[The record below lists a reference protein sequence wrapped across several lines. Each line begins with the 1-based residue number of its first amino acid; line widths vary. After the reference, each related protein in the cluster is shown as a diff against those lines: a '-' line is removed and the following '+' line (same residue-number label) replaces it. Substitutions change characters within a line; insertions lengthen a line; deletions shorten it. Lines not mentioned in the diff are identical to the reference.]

1 LSVLAVDRKWKMT
14 ERSCDIKGSRIKLLD
29 ESTINKIAA
38 GEVIERPAS
47 VVKELIENSID
58 AHATDVRVEIG
69 GYGTKSIHVIDN
81 GVGMS
86 HTDASMA
93 FKKHGTSKINSIE
106 DLDSILTMGFRGEAL
121 ASIASVARVELVT
134 RQESEIEGTK
144 VVVDTSGI
152 KNITSTGAAVGTSIL
167 VNDLFYSTPARRKYL
182 KTARTEL
189 AHIVDVVT
197 RNALSHPDVSF
208 TLVIDGK
215 VNLRS
220 PSSVKMLDSI
230 VHLYG
235 ADVARSLVP
244 LEYESDLLTISGYV
258 SKPEFTRSGKDFQVF
273 FINGRPIYS
282 NQLSNAVRL
291 GYYTLLPKG
300 RYPAAF
306 LNFIINPVNVDVNV
320 HPAKREVRLSHEK
333 EIGVMIIAAVEE
345 ALAKDSLVP
354 EVQLNK
360 KDVPV
365 QSRLN
370 ISGTK
375 PISSSSSASA
385 DKPVTYDSAES
396 EKPSEFSVSSEQ
408 ATSLPN
414 LPNLSKSSC
423 DLQEDKTSKAEKP
436 APRELT
442 SDYEASSPIIISD
455 EEPVEKAKAN
465 LAKEEKEPYHYPA
478 KDTQRRLKRSERLQM
493 NVSSEVSEDLE
504 ELNATFYPSGV
515 KVFGQCADLYIL
527 TEMDSK
533 LVLIDQHA
541 AHERI
546 MYEQVL
552 RMQDMGWQELI
563 TPVTLDLSQKE
574 IAIIEDFIPQLEEMG
589 FSISEFGLK
598 SYVVTTV
605 PSIFGKLEDTD
616 VIHDI
621 ISDLLSV
628 GRVKEDTERYDLLC
642 STMACRAA
650 IKAGAI
656 CNTKQMEELIRQLM
670 NCSNPY
676 TCPHGRPTMISFS
689 KDELA
694 KLFKRTG

>member
-1 LSVLAVDRKWKMT
+1 MT

-189 AHIVDVVT
+189 AHIVDVVS

-515 KVFGQCADLYIL
+515 KVFGQYADLYIL

>member
-1 LSVLAVDRKWKMT
+1 MT
-14 ERSCDIKGSRIKLLD
+14 DEACDIRGSRIRLLD

-58 AHATDVRVEIG
+58 ARATDVRVEIG
-69 GYGTKSIHVIDN
+69 GYGTKSMLIVDN

-86 HTDASMA
+86 HTDASLA
-93 FKKHGTSKINSIE
+93 FKKHATSKISTIE

-121 ASIASVARVELVT
+121 ASIASVAKVELVT
-134 RQESEIEGTK
+134 RQEGELEGTK
-144 VVVDTSGI
+144 VVVDSSGI
-152 KNITSTGAAVGTSIL
+152 RNITSAGTAVGTSIL
-167 VNDLFYSTPARRKYL
+167 VEDLFYTTPARKKYL
-182 KTARTEL
+182 KSARTEI

-197 RNALSHPDVSF
+197 RNCLAHPDVSF
-208 TLVIDGK
+208 TLLIDGK
-215 VNLRS
+215 VTLRS
-220 PSSVKMLDSI
+220 PASVKMLDSI

-244 LEYESDLLTISGYV
+244 LEYDSDLISISGYI
-258 SKPEFTRSGKDFQVF
+258 SKPELTRSGKDLQVF
-273 FINGRPIYS
+273 LINGRPIFS
-282 NQLSNAVRL
+282 KQLSNAVRL

-306 LNFIINPVNVDVNV
+306 LNFTIDPKNVDVNV

-333 EIGVMIIAAVEE
+333 EISVMIVSAVEK
-345 ALAKDSLVP
+345 ALARDSLVP

-365 QSRLN
+365 QSQLN
-370 ISGTK
+370 VRETK
-375 PISSSSSASA
+375 MSPSSSEISNSYKAA
-385 DKPVTYDSAES
+385 GPVKPPEPAEVPRSVGSGS
-396 EKPSEFSVSSEQ
+396 EGSSVSHGSTPSTSSSDGDTNAVNSETT
-408 ATSLPN
+408 A
-414 LPNLSKSSC
+414 
-423 DLQEDKTSKAEKP
+423 
-436 APRELT
+436 
-442 SDYEASSPIIISD
+442 PIIIPDRSSD
-455 EEPVEKAKAN
+455 EPSRKDVI
-465 LAKEEKEPYHYPA
+465 KEEKASYHYPA

-493 NVSSEVSEDLE
+493 NVTSDEVP
-504 ELNATFYPSGV
+504 ELNASFSPSDV
-515 KVFGQCADLYIL
+515 KVFGQYGDLYIIC
-527 TEMDSK
+527 EMDGK
-533 LVLIDQHA
+533 LMLIDQHA

-552 RMQDMGWQELI
+552 RMQDLGWQELI

-574 IAIIEDFIPQLEEMG
+574 KAIIEEFIPQLEEMG
-589 FSISEFGLK
+589 FSVSEFGPK

-650 IKAGAI
+650 IKAGAV
-656 CNTKQMEELIRQLM
+656 CNTSQMQELIRQLM
-670 NCSNPY
+670 KCNNPY
-676 TCPHGRPTMISFS
+676 TCPHGRPTMISFTM
-689 KDELA
+689 DELA

>member
-1 LSVLAVDRKWKMT
+1 MT
-14 ERSCDIKGSRIKLLD
+14 EKSCDIKGSRIQLLD

-69 GYGTKSIHVIDN
+69 GYGTKSMLVIDN
-81 GVGMS
+81 GIGMS

-93 FKKHGTSKINSIE
+93 FKKHATSKINRIE

-134 RQESEIEGTK
+134 RQEVDIEGTK

-152 KNITSTGAAVGTSIL
+152 KNITSTGAPVGTSIL

-182 KTARTEL
+182 KSARTEL
-189 AHIVDVVT
+189 AHIIDVVS

-333 EIGVMIIAAVEE
+333 EIGVMIMAAVEE
-345 ALAKDSLVP
+345 ALAKESLVP
-354 EVQLNK
+354 EVQLDK

-375 PISSSSSASA
+375 TISSPSPSSSTPE
-385 DKPVTYDSAES
+385 DKQAAYGSAES
-396 EKPSEFSVSSEQ
+396 GKPSDGYVSSSQPASISSESSVSSYDYRD
-408 ATSLPN
+408 S
-414 LPNLSKSSC
+414 
-423 DLQEDKTSKAEKP
+423 DLTH
-436 APRELT
+436 
-442 SDYEASSPIIISD
+442 
-455 EEPVEKAKAN
+455 
-465 LAKEEKEPYHYPA
+465 KEEKAPKKPEPYHYPA
-478 KDTQRRLKRSERLQM
+478 KDTQRRLKRSERLQTS
-493 NVSSEVSEDLE
+493 VSSEGAAELE
-504 ELNATFYPSGV
+504 ELKASFNPSGV
-515 KVFGQCADLYIL
+515 KVFGQYADLYIL
-527 TEMDSK
+527 TEMDGK

-563 TPVTLDLSQKE
+563 TPITLDLSQKE

-589 FSISEFGLK
+589 FSISEFGPK

-656 CNTKQMEELIRQLM
+656 CNIKQMEELIRQLM
-670 NCSNPY
+670 NCNNPY
-676 TCPHGRPTMISFS
+676 TCPHGRPTMISFT

>member
-1 LSVLAVDRKWKMT
+1 MT
-14 ERSCDIKGSRIKLLD
+14 EESCDIRASRIKLLD

-69 GYGTKSIHVIDN
+69 GYGTKSILVVDN
-81 GVGMS
+81 GTGMS

-93 FKKHGTSKINSIE
+93 FKKHATSKIVRIE
-106 DLDSILTMGFRGEAL
+106 DLDNILTMGFRGEAL

-134 RQESEIEGTK
+134 RQEGEIEGTK

-152 KNITSTGAAVGTSIL
+152 KNITSIGAAVGTSIL

-182 KTARTEL
+182 KSARTEI
-189 AHIVDVVT
+189 AHIIDVVS
-197 RNALSHPDVSF
+197 RNSLSHPDVSF

-282 NQLSNAVRL
+282 NQLSNSVRL

-300 RYPAAF
+300 RYPASF
-306 LNFIINPVNVDVNV
+306 LNFMINPVNVDVNV

-333 EIGVMIIAAVEE
+333 EIGVMIVAAVEE
-345 ALAKDSLVP
+345 ALAKNSLVP
-354 EVQLNK
+354 EVKLEK

-375 PISSSSSASA
+375 TTSSSSSVPA
-385 DKPVTYDSAES
+385 DKPVIHDSAGF
-396 EKPSEFSVSSEQ
+396 EKPSEFSVSSAQ
-408 ATSLPN
+408 VA
-414 LPNLSKSSC
+414 SS
-423 DLQEDKTSKAEKP
+423 KTSSSSYYSRDVEPLKAERP
-436 APRELT
+436 ALCEPS
-442 SDYEASSPIIISD
+442 SDYGASSPIIISG
-455 EEPVEKAKAN
+455 EEPFEESKINV
-465 LAKEEKEPYHYPA
+465 AKEEKQPYQYPA

-493 NVSSEVSEDLE
+493 SVSSEETGELE
-504 ELNATFYPSGV
+504 ELKASFNPSGV
-515 KVFGQCADLYIL
+515 KVFGQYADLYIL
-527 TEMDSK
+527 TEMDGK

-563 TPVTLDLSQKE
+563 TPITLDLNQKE
-574 IAIIEDFIPQLEEMG
+574 IAIIEDFIPQLEKMG
-589 FSISEFGLK
+589 FSISEFGPK

-628 GRVKEDTERYDLLC
+628 GRVKEDTERYDLLY

-650 IKAGAI
+650 IKAGAV

-670 NCSNPY
+670 NCNNPY
-676 TCPHGRPTMISFS
+676 TCPHGRPTMISFT

>member
-1 LSVLAVDRKWKMT
+1 MT
-14 ERSCDIKGSRIKLLD
+14 EKSCDIKGSRIKLLD

-81 GVGMS
+81 GKGMS

-93 FKKHGTSKINSIE
+93 FKKHATSKINSIE
-106 DLDSILTMGFRGEAL
+106 DLDNILTMGFRGEAL

-134 RQESEIEGTK
+134 RQEGEIEGTK

-182 KTARTEL
+182 KSARTEL
-189 AHIVDVVT
+189 AHIIDVVS

-244 LEYESDLLTISGYV
+244 LEYESDLLIISGYV

-306 LNFIINPVNVDVNV
+306 LNFMINPVNVDVNV

-333 EIGVMIIAAVEE
+333 EIGVMIVAAVEE
-345 ALAKDSLVP
+345 ALAKTSLVP
-354 EVQLNK
+354 EVQLDK

-365 QSRLN
+365 QSRFN
-370 ISGTK
+370 ISGSK
-375 PISSSSSASA
+375 PTSSSSGTSSNKSVA
-385 DKPVTYDSAES
+385 YDSVES
-396 EKPSEFSVSSEQ
+396 GKSAEFSVSSAQ
-408 ATSLPN
+408 ATSTS
-414 LPNLSKSSC
+414 SKPLVSSYDYQSVESSRIEETVSQGLND
-423 DLQEDKTSKAEKP
+423 DLES
-436 APRELT
+436 
-442 SDYEASSPIIISD
+442 SSPIIISD
-455 EEPVEKAKAN
+455 EEPVEKVKTTVV
-465 LAKEEKEPYHYPA
+465 KEEKEPYHYPA
-478 KDTQRRLKRSERLQM
+478 KDTQRRLKKSERLQQTS
-493 NVSSEVSEDLE
+493 VISEGTAELE
-504 ELNATFYPSGV
+504 ELKASFNPSEV
-515 KVFGQCADLYIL
+515 KVFGQYADLYIL

-563 TPVTLDLSQKE
+563 TPITLDLSQKE

-589 FSISEFGLK
+589 FSISEFGPK

-650 IKAGAI
+650 IKSGAV

-670 NCSNPY
+670 NCNNPY
-676 TCPHGRPTMISFS
+676 TCPHGRPTMISFT

>member
-93 FKKHGTSKINSIE
+93 FKKHATSKINSIE

-152 KNITSTGAAVGTSIL
+152 KNITTTGAAVGTNIL

-189 AHIVDVVT
+189 AHIVDVVS

-333 EIGVMIIAAVEE
+333 EIGVIIIAAVEE

-370 ISGTK
+370 ISETK
-375 PISSSSSASA
+375 QISSSSSASA

-396 EKPSEFSVSSEQ
+396 EKPSEFSVSSAQ
-408 ATSLPN
+408 ATSLPD
-414 LPNLSKSSC
+414 LSNLSKSSC

-515 KVFGQCADLYIL
+515 KVFGQYADLYIL

>member
-1 LSVLAVDRKWKMT
+1 MT
-14 ERSCDIKGSRIKLLD
+14 EKSCDIKGSRIQLLD

-69 GYGTKSIHVIDN
+69 GYGTKSMLVIDN
-81 GVGMS
+81 GIGMS

-93 FKKHGTSKINSIE
+93 FKKHATSKINRIE

-134 RQESEIEGTK
+134 RQEGDIEGTK

-152 KNITSTGAAVGTSIL
+152 KNITSTGAPVGTSIL

-182 KTARTEL
+182 KSARTEL
-189 AHIVDVVT
+189 AHIIDVVS

-333 EIGVMIIAAVEE
+333 EIGVMVMAAVEE
-345 ALAKDSLVP
+345 ALAKESLVP
-354 EVQLNK
+354 EVQLDK

-375 PISSSSSASA
+375 TISSPSPSSSTPE
-385 DKPVTYDSAES
+385 DKQAAYGSVES
-396 EKPSEFSVSSEQ
+396 GKPSDGYVSSSQPASISSESSVSSYDYRDSDLTHKEEK
-408 ATSLPN
+408 APKRPTSEFE
-414 LPNLSKSSC
+414 SES
-423 DLQEDKTSKAEKP
+423 
-436 APRELT
+436 
-442 SDYEASSPIIISD
+442 SSPIIISD
-455 EEPVEKAKAN
+455 EEPVEKTKTKAN
-465 LAKEEKEPYHYPA
+465 LVKEEKEPYHYPA
-478 KDTQRRLKRSERLQM
+478 KDTQRRLKRSERLQTS
-493 NVSSEVSEDLE
+493 VSSEGTAELE
-504 ELNATFYPSGV
+504 ELKASFHPSGV
-515 KVFGQCADLYIL
+515 KVFGQYADLYIL
-527 TEMDSK
+527 TEMDGK

-563 TPVTLDLSQKE
+563 TPITLDLSQKE

-589 FSISEFGLK
+589 FSISEFGPK

-656 CNTKQMEELIRQLM
+656 CNIKQMEELIRQLM
-670 NCSNPY
+670 NCNNPY
-676 TCPHGRPTMISFS
+676 TCPHGRPTMISFT

>member
-1 LSVLAVDRKWKMT
+1 MT
-14 ERSCDIKGSRIKLLD
+14 EKSCDLKGSRIKLLD

-69 GYGTKSIHVIDN
+69 GYGTKSILVVDN
-81 GVGMS
+81 GTGMS

-93 FKKHGTSKINSIE
+93 FKKHATSKIGRIE
-106 DLDSILTMGFRGEAL
+106 DLDNILTMGFRGEAL

-134 RQESEIEGTK
+134 RQEGEIEGTK

-152 KNITSTGAAVGTSIL
+152 KNITSTGASVGTSIL

-182 KTARTEL
+182 KSARTEL
-189 AHIVDVVT
+189 AHIVDVVS
-197 RNALSHPDVSF
+197 RNSLSHPDVSF

-273 FINGRPIYS
+273 FINGRPIHS

-333 EIGVMIIAAVEE
+333 EIGVMIISAVEK

-354 EVQLNK
+354 EVQLDK

-370 ISGTK
+370 ISGAK
-375 PISSSSSASA
+375 PSSSFSSTPSDRSVA
-385 DKPVTYDSAES
+385 YDSVEPR
-396 EKPSEFSVSSEQ
+396 KPAEFSVSSAQ
-408 ATSLPN
+408 VTSTSSKTPVSSYDYQSVEPSRTGEIVSQKPN
-414 LPNLSKSSC
+414 D
-423 DLQEDKTSKAEKP
+423 DLES
-436 APRELT
+436 
-442 SDYEASSPIIISD
+442 SSPIIISD
-455 EEPVEKAKAN
+455 EETVEKPKTSVV
-465 LAKEEKEPYHYPA
+465 KEENEPYHYPA

-493 NVSSEVSEDLE
+493 NVSSEGPEELE
-504 ELNATFYPSGV
+504 ELNASFNPSGV
-515 KVFGQCADLYIL
+515 KVFGQYADLYII
-527 TEMDSK
+527 TEMDGK

-563 TPVTLDLSQKE
+563 TPITLDLSQKE
-574 IAIIEDFIPQLEEMG
+574 IAIIGDFIPQLEEMG
-589 FSISEFGLK
+589 FSISEFGPK
-598 SYVVTTV
+598 TYVVTTV

-650 IKAGAI
+650 IKAGAV

-670 NCSNPY
+670 NCNNPY
-676 TCPHGRPTMISFS
+676 TCPHGRPTMISFT

>member
-1 LSVLAVDRKWKMT
+1 VDRKWKMT

-93 FKKHGTSKINSIE
+93 FKKHATSKINSIE

-152 KNITSTGAAVGTSIL
+152 KNITTTGAAVGTNIL

-189 AHIVDVVT
+189 AHIVDVVS

-396 EKPSEFSVSSEQ
+396 EKPSEFSVSSAQ
-408 ATSLPN
+408 ATSLPD
-414 LPNLSKSSC
+414 LSNLSKSSC

-515 KVFGQCADLYIL
+515 KVFGQYADLYIL

>member
-1 LSVLAVDRKWKMT
+1 VDRKWKMA
-14 ERSCDIKGSRIKLLD
+14 EKLCDIKGSRIKLLD

-69 GYGTKSIHVIDN
+69 GYGTKSILVTDN
-81 GVGMS
+81 GMGMS

-93 FKKHGTSKINSIE
+93 FKKHATSKIGRIE

-134 RQESEIEGTK
+134 RQEGEIEGTK

-152 KNITSTGAAVGTSIL
+152 KNISSTGAAVGTSIL

-182 KTARTEL
+182 KSARTEL
-189 AHIVDVVT
+189 AHIVDVVS

-220 PSSVKMLDSI
+220 PASVKLLDSI

-306 LNFIINPVNVDVNV
+306 LNFIIDPVNVDVNV

-333 EIGVMIIAAVEE
+333 EISVMIVSAVEE
-345 ALAKDSLVP
+345 ALAKESLVP
-354 EVQLNK
+354 EVQLDK

-370 ISGTK
+370 ISGNK
-375 PISSSSSASA
+375 PSSPFPSS
-385 DKPVTYDSAES
+385 PVNKSVSYKSEES
-396 EKPSEFSVSSEQ
+396 EESGKPAEFSVSSAQ
-408 ATSLPN
+408 DTTTS
-414 LPNLSKSSC
+414 SKPCVPSYDNQVAVPSH
-423 DLQEDKTSKAEKP
+423 E
-436 APRELT
+436 RESVAQGQNDGPERL
-442 SDYEASSPIIISD
+442 SPIIVSD
-455 EEPVEKAKAN
+455 EETFENAKAN
-465 LAKEEKEPYHYPA
+465 VVKEEKEPYHYPA

-493 NVSSEVSEDLE
+493 NVSSEGSEELE
-504 ELNATFYPSGV
+504 ELNASFSPSGV
-515 KVFGQCADLYIL
+515 KVFGQYTDLYIIC
-527 TEMDSK
+527 EMDGK

-574 IAIIEDFIPQLEEMG
+574 MAIIEDFIPQLEEMG
-589 FSISEFGLK
+589 FSISEFGPK

-605 PSIFGKLEDTD
+605 PSIFGKLEHTD

-650 IKAGAI
+650 IKAGAV
-656 CNTKQMEELIRQLM
+656 CSTKQMEELIRQLM
-670 NCSNPY
+670 NCNNPY

-689 KDELA
+689 MYELA
-694 KLFKRTG
+694 KLFKRIG